1 MKTRSAFA
9 LAKQSPLMWVAILL
23 AAGGSLVFVIGG
35 VMLWEQWSY
44 RAHGRL
50 AEGVVLSKETRTLRG
65 RTRNYYVRYRYTTE
79 DRGVIDEESRV
90 SRELWQHLE
99 QGQSLSIEYLAS
111 WRTSRLAGQ
120 SQSYVPALITVPGA
134 LVAITGFVLGFKG
147 IRGCLKQVRAN
158 QRGYAT
164 EATITE
170 VAESPL
176 SVNRVQQWVISYIYR
191 DHEGREHS
199 GRSPYLPPEE
209 ASTWKVGDV
218 ARIRYDFNR
227 PEDSSWMGR
236 EDLTQEMSA

>member
-23 AAGGSLVFVIGG
+23 AAGGSLALAIGG
-35 VMLWEQWSY
+35 VMLWEQWSD

-50 AEGVVLSKETRTLRG
+50 AEGIILSKESRTLRG

-79 DRGVIDEESRV
+79 DGNVVDDESRV
-90 SRELWQHLE
+90 SRDLWQQLE
-99 QGQSLSIEYLAS
+99 QGRSVRIQYLAS

-120 SQSYVPALITVPGA
+120 SESYLPLLITVPGA
-134 LVAITGFVLGFKG
+134 LVAIAGFTLGFKG
-147 IRGCLKQVRAN
+147 IRGCVKQVRAN

-164 EATITE
+164 EATVTE
-170 VAESPL
+170 VVESPL
-176 SVNRVQQWVISYIYR
+176 SVNRVQEWVISYVYR
-191 DHEGREHS
+191 DHEGQEHS
-199 GRSPYLPPEE
+199 GRSPDLTPEE